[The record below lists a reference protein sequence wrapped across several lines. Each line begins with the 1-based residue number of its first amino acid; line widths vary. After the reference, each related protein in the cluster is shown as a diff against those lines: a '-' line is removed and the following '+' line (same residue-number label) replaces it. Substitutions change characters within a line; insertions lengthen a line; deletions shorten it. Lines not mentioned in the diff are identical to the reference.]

1 MGGLGNNTD
10 QAVEAALSH
19 PPRRSMA
26 SVQRLFGGVFL
37 LIMAILLCTVAWWT
51 YRGAVRDGVDAASS
65 FARLAAN
72 QSARMVESA
81 DLLLIDMQRIGRV
94 ADWGSPA
101 IVRVAGEE
109 LRFLSSELPHVKRLT
124 VFGPNGR
131 VRASSAPDEERDGRV
146 NAEAFFAFH
155 AGGGDGLYISPLLPG
170 RSAQREIVISRP
182 VTGPRNAFDGIV
194 AVVLDPEAF
203 ATFFRSLDIPLRTIF
218 YLVHDDMSIVLRE
231 PRSSA
236 DLPGAPGEVLHP
248 DLRRHLSPRLSKT
261 AFEFNDAAG
270 RPWLAAAHEVERY
283 PLQVVLGIEHDALTE
298 RWIAD
303 TLPYLTF
310 GCLALLAL
318 SFLVSVSIRQ
328 GHREDMFRSALMR
341 SNEML
346 EHRVQE
352 RTRSLEDAL
361 EQKDTLFREL
371 NHRVKNNLQIVAS
384 LLRLQ
389 SARFKDPSVTAGFT
403 SCLGRI
409 QSMSAVHE
417 MLYRKDDVA
426 HVDFR
431 DYLGGLAR
439 RLGES
444 YGGADR
450 IRIEVSADDDLLD
463 VRTAVPLALFVNE
476 VVSNS
481 FKHAFPDGRAG
492 TIAIEYRVEG
502 EMRRLT
508 ARDDGVG
515 IAAEGAGRPGS
526 LGMQLARALAG
537 QLGGTFRQGP
547 GNPGTITVIE
557 FDLGK
562 VADD

>member
-1 MGGLGNNTD
+1 
-10 QAVEAALSH
+10 
-19 PPRRSMA
+19 MA

-94 ADWGSPA
+94 ADWRSPA
-101 IVRVAGEE
+101 IVGLAREE
-109 LRFLSSELPHVKRLT
+109 LEFLSSELPHVKRLT
-124 VFGPNGR
+124 VFGPDGR
-131 VRASSAPDEERDGRV
+131 VRASSAPDEERSDTV
-146 NAEAFFAFH
+146 EAEAFFGFH
-155 AGGGDGLYISPLLPG
+155 ADGGDGLYISPLLYG
-170 RSAQREIVISRP
+170 RSAQGEIVISRP
-182 VTGPRNAFDGIV
+182 VTGPRNRFDGIV
-194 AVVLDPEAF
+194 AVALDPGAF

-231 PRSSA
+231 PRSSG
-236 DLPGAPGEVLHP
+236 DLPGASGEVLHP
-248 DLRRHLSPRLSKT
+248 DLRRYLARGLSSIG
-261 AFEFNDAAG
+261 FEFDDAGG
-270 RPWLAAAHEVERY
+270 RPWLAAAHKVERY
-283 PLQVVLGIEHDALTE
+283 PLQVVLGIEHDALTK

-328 GHREDMFRSALMR
+328 GHREDMFRTALIR

-361 EQKDTLFREL
+361 EQKDMLFLEL

-389 SARFKDPSVTAGFT
+389 SARSEDPFVKAGFT

-481 FKHAFPDGRAG
+481 FKHAFPDGRHG
-492 TIAIEYRVEG
+492 TIAIDYRVDG
-502 EMRRLT
+502 ETRRLT
-508 ARDDGVG
+508 ARDDGIG
-515 IAAEGAGRPGS
+515 IAAEGAGTSGS

-547 GNPGTITVIE
+547 GNPGTVTVVE
-557 FDLGK
+557 FELGK